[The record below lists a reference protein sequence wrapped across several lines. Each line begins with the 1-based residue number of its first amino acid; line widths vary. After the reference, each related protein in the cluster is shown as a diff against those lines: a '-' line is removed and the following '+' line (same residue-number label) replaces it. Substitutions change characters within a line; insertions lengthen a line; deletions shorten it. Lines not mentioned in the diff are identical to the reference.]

1 VAKKNTNFA
10 NLIAIISVASIA
22 SIGAMVNNLTA
33 RIPELNSIARNNAT
47 PVKGYTRPD
56 KNPFKEENSGE
67 IPEGVSLP
75 DELSGKKVSLDR
87 QQLDDV
93 RRRFEQVVVL
103 MHAHEY
109 DFAIKALD
117 YILTITTELPQ
128 VYVNM
133 GFAYLGLK
141 DFATAESAFGRAI
154 ELRADQANAYYG
166 MAIIYEEKKQLE
178 PALGAMRTFVHLAD
192 PEDKYVVKARAAI
205 WEWKAMMGRIPGTAL
220 APDGMKPQIKPV
232 KSVHKRASSDSS
244 SRSGTNTDL
253 KPDIKEP

>member
-1 VAKKNTNFA
+1 MTKKNTNFG

-22 SIGAMVNNLTA
+22 SIGAMVTNLTA
-33 RIPELNSIARNNAT
+33 RIPEINSMARNNAEL
-47 PVKGYTRPD
+47 VKGYSRPD
-56 KNPFKEENSGE
+56 KNPFKDENSKE

-75 DELSGKKVSLDR
+75 DDQSGNKVTLDAK
-87 QQLDDV
+87 QMEEV
-93 RRRFEQVVVL
+93 RRRFEQAVVL
-103 MHAHEY
+103 LHARQF

-133 GFAYLGLK
+133 GFAYLGLN
-141 DFATAESAFGRAI
+141 DYATAESAFERAI

-166 MAIIYEEKKQLE
+166 MAIVFEEKKQLE

-205 WEWKAMMGRIPGTAL
+205 WEWKALLGRIPGAVE
-220 APDGMKPQIKPV
+220 APEGMKPQIKQEMSP
-232 KSVHKRASSDSS
+232 HKRADSV
-244 SRSGTNTDL
+244 SRSAS
-253 KPDIKEP
+253 PEQ